1 MASGSFGNGSG
12 QNCRLGMFMVVTEL
26 QLTEIKRLAVALN

>member
-12 QNCRLGMFMVVTEL
+12 QNC
-26 QLTEIKRLAVALN
+26 ALRISWSSSAGTGGCHSCGSKPK